1 MVKTEFIQAVKL
13 PLKERGFRKKG
24 QYWYK
29 TQGAWIICYNVQGS
43 QWDSNNYYVN
53 LGAIPV
59 ESNDPTPPNY
69 RWKLFMRCRNP
80 KQTCPDPMDT
90 IEDLD
95 RVFGPLETLEQ
106 LPDFLE
112 KHPVTTVGEQ
122 YFLY

>member
-29 TQGAWIICYNVQGS
+29 TQGEWIICYNVQGS
-43 QWDSNNYYVN
+43 QWDTDNYYVN

-59 ESNDPTPPNY
+59 SDDDPTPPNY

-80 KQTCPDPMDT
+80 KQTNPDPEDT
-90 IEDLD
+90 LGDLE
-95 RVFGPLETLEQ
+95 RVFGSMETIAQ
-106 LPDFLE
+106 LPGFLQ
-112 KHPVTTVGEQ
+112 KHPTTTVGTQ
-122 YFLY
+122 FFLY